1 MPPIATPDIKPL
13 PRVHRHLIFVAA
25 ITVFIIAVPSLVFY
39 ATGYRLN
46 FFDEESNITSVGG
59 MYVTSDLR
67 EVDMY
72 LDDEIINDMRAFQ
85 NATYIQNLQSGVHQ
99 IHVQGEGVQ
108 TWVKELPV
116 YSHIVTEAQSF
127 NMPTVPQIRLITQ
140 WISPESASVLFKDA
154 TSTQFAFAS
163 TTNSFFLSTTSATT
177 TFSSNSEYEYV
188 LSLFASSTE
197 EELLLKA
204 QKEALQ
210 KERFAFSTTKPPLA
224 TSTATSTKVW
234 RDIELSESEGEV
246 YAQWVGEPQGIPY
259 YFCVKH
265 ENAST
270 TNGSYGAHV
279 YDSLIAEYGTTSK
292 FNNALQVTDR
302 LCRTKIRIDR
312 LWQTVQW
319 FDFYPDNRDHV
330 LMLLEDGLYV
340 VEIDDRSWQNAQLLY
355 PGKNLKVLL
364 DGGRIYI
371 NDGEYY
377 LEVFTRIQ

>member
-1 MPPIATPDIKPL
+1 MPPIVTPEVKPL
-13 PRVHRHLIFVAA
+13 PRIHRHLIFIAA
-25 ITVFIIAVPSLVFY
+25 IAVFVIAVPSFVFY

-59 MYVTSDLR
+59 MYVTSELR

-72 LDDEIINDMRAFQ
+72 LDNEVINNMRVFQ
-85 NATYIQNLQSGVHQ
+85 NATYIQNLQSGLHQ

-127 NMPTVPQIRLITQ
+127 NMPVIPQIRLVTQ
-140 WISPESASVLFKDA
+140 WISPESDSVLFEDA

-163 TTNSFFLSTTSATT
+163 TTNSFFLASSSATT
-177 TFSSNSEYEYV
+177 TFSSNSEYDYV
-188 LSLFASSTE
+188 LTLFASSTE
-197 EELLLKA
+197 QELLLKA

-210 KERFAFSTTKPPLA
+210 KERFAFSTTGVPLDTTIA
-224 TSTATSTKVW
+224 TTTKVW
-234 RDIELSESEGEV
+234 RDVELSESAGEV
-246 YAQWVGEPQGIPY
+246 YARWVGDMQSIPY
-259 YFCVKH
+259 YFCIRY

-270 TNGSYGAHV
+270 TNMRYGAHV
-279 YDSLIAEYGTTSK
+279 YDSLVAEYGTTSE
-292 FNNALQVTDR
+292 FINALKVTDR

-312 LWQTVQW
+312 LGQEVQW
-319 FDFYPDNRDHV
+319 FDFYPDNREQV
-330 LMLLEDGLYV
+330 LMLLEEGLYV
-340 VEIDDRSWQNAQLLY
+340 VEVDDRSWQNAQLLY
-355 PGKNLKVLL
+355 PGENLKALL

-377 LEVFTRIQ
+377 LEVFTRVQ